1 MNEDELVIYHNP
13 RCGKSRAA
21 LALIVERGFVPR
33 IVEYLNAPPSR
44 DELARIVERLG
55 IPAAGLV
62 RHTEELYRTR
72 YAGKHLTEA
81 QWLEA
86 LAADP
91 ILIERPIVVRG
102 SRAVVA
108 RPPERV
114 LELL

>member
-1 MNEDELVIYHNP
+1 MHEDELVIYHNP

-21 LALIVERGFVPR
+21 LALIVERGFAPR
-33 IVEYLNAPPSR
+33 IIEYLNAPPDR

-62 RHTEELYRTR
+62 RHGEELYRTR
-72 YAGKHLTEA
+72 YAGKQLTEA

-102 SRAVVA
+102 SRAVIG